1 MTDESESDGTARVS
15 ASNARLCVAIAT
27 FLLVLAT
34 LTPVIVGSTWGL
46 VPLFCLGLGVLI
58 FAYVGGVESERA
70 GR

>member
-1 MTDESESDGTARVS
+1 MTDESEPDGAARAS

-27 FLLVLAT
+27 FLLALAT
-34 LTPVIVGSTWGL
+34 ITPVVAGITWGL
-46 VPLFCLGLGVLI
+46 VLLFLCELGVLI